1 MAKGNMLLG
10 YASGPI
16 GDVVFKRVKGQQVS
30 VPRVR
35 KPANPRSAKQSIQ
48 RGRFAAAVKF
58 FTRGNQNLFKFAFEN
73 KRQVE
78 SDYNAFMRENV
89 RRAPAIT
96 KEAFG
101 NYDYPVFAP
110 FVMTHGTLPTLDN
123 TISSG
128 KAIVYLGV
136 DAPSTLPTT
145 VGELTSTL
153 VESDAFMAGDIL
165 TLVTINSSFDG
176 TYPSA
181 SGVGSGKPQW
191 DIKQVI
197 LSAGSTETL
206 ADTLGMQAVN
216 ADGKLQLTDATGVTL
231 LSGTYA
237 AFVMVHSRNTAGG
250 LKVSTQELVLNDAA
264 TTAYDASFAPD
275 YKSEVIASWQADGT
289 VDAQPEA
296 ILQGSIAYDESGSSI
311 PTMTGKKA
319 NNSPFDALETD
330 PPYMFR
336 FGSPDLTHS
345 QTPTVGII
353 SGAEGNV
360 AAFTAAIAMG
370 DDDVTFTFD
379 EGDEG
384 DVIMRISSIDF
395 TEAQDYVYNV
405 LYNGTPVGQVE
416 FGVVS

>member
-16 GDVVFKRVKGQQVS
+16 GDVVFKRVKGQQVQ

-128 KAIVYLGV
+128 KAVVFLGV

-145 VGELTSTL
+145 VGELTSIL
-153 VESDAFMAGDIL
+153 VASDAFMAGDIL

-181 SGVGSGKPQW
+181 AGVGLGKPQW
-191 DIKQVI
+191 DIKQII
-197 LSAGSTETL
+197 LTAGSTETL

-250 LKVSTQELVLNDAA
+250 LKVSTQELVLNEAA

-275 YKSEVIASWQADGT
+275 YKAEVVASWQADGT

-296 ILQGSIAYDESGSSI
+296 ILQGSIAYAPESSDSI
-311 PTMTGKKA
+311 DDYL
-319 NNSPFDALETD
+319 SDALDSNETSIGIPFTVNKTVEASASPND
-330 PPYMFR
+330 IDVVKLMPQTGVTISTDDIEIV
-336 FGSPDLTHS
+336 GSYEHITTDKYESDGGIWISVAAATGSAGTHS
-345 QTPTVGII
+345 YTINCKGLYAGKMNITV
-353 SGAEGNV
+353 AE
-360 AAFTAAIAMG
+360 
-370 DDDVTFTFD
+370 
-379 EGDEG
+379 
-384 DVIMRISSIDF
+384 
-395 TEAQDYVYNV
+395 
-405 LYNGTPVGQVE
+405 
-416 FGVVS
+416 

>member
-16 GDVVFKRVKGQQVS
+16 GDVVFKRVKGQQVQ

-128 KAIVYLGV
+128 KAIVSLGV

-145 VGELTSTL
+145 VGELTSIL
-153 VESDAFMAGDIL
+153 VVSDAFMAGDIL

-181 SGVGSGKPQW
+181 AGVGSGKPQW
-191 DIKQVI
+191 DIKQII
-197 LSAGSTETL
+197 LTAGSTETL
-206 ADTLGMQAVN
+206 ADTIGMQAVN
-216 ADGKLQLTDATGVTL
+216 ADGKLQLTDASGVSL

-237 AFVMVHSRNTAGG
+237 AFVMVHSRNTASG
-250 LKVSTQELVLNDAA
+250 LKCSTQELVLNDAA

-296 ILQGSIAYDESGSSI
+296 ILQGSIAYEPESSDSIDDYLSDALDSNETSLGIPFTVNKTVEASASPSEIDVVKLMPQTDTTISTDDIEIVGSYEHI
-311 PTMTGKKA
+311 TTGKYESDGGIWISVEA
-319 NNSPFDALETD
+319 AT
-330 PPYMFR
+330 
-336 FGSPDLTHS
+336 GSAGTHVY
-345 QTPTVGII
+345 TILCKRLYAGKMNVTV
-353 SGAEGNV
+353 AE
-360 AAFTAAIAMG
+360 
-370 DDDVTFTFD
+370 
-379 EGDEG
+379 
-384 DVIMRISSIDF
+384 
-395 TEAQDYVYNV
+395 
-405 LYNGTPVGQVE
+405 
-416 FGVVS
+416 

>member
-16 GDVVFKRVKGQQVS
+16 GDVVFKRVKGQQVQ

-96 KEAFG
+96 KEAFS

-128 KAIVYLGV
+128 KAIVSLGV
-136 DAPSTLPTT
+136 DAPSSLPTT
-145 VGELTSTL
+145 VGELTSIL
-153 VESDAFMAGDIL
+153 VASDAFMAGDIL

-181 SGVGSGKPQW
+181 AGVGSGKPQW

-216 ADGKLQLTDATGVTL
+216 ADGKLQLTDASGVSL

-264 TTAYDASFAPD
+264 TTAYDACFAPD

-296 ILQGSIAYDESGSSI
+296 ILQGSIAYTEPSTPSVYDIFQSAEDSQGNEVDIPFSLEYDYDMDQAGTLKNVVSFTTQDGVVLDGNKVTIEGEKAGFTFVPNIDMNELDFKVSIAQGSSGSAVYTLKYDSYVL
-311 PTMTGKKA
+311 G
-319 NNSPFDALETD
+319 
-330 PPYMFR
+330 
-336 FGSPDLTHS
+336 
-345 QTPTVGII
+345 TV
-353 SGAEGNV
+353 AV
-360 AAFTAAIAMG
+360 TAM
-370 DDDVTFTFD
+370 
-379 EGDEG
+379 E
-384 DVIMRISSIDF
+384 
-395 TEAQDYVYNV
+395 
-405 LYNGTPVGQVE
+405 
-416 FGVVS
+416 

>member
-16 GDVVFKRVKGQQVS
+16 GDVVFKRVKGQQVQ

-96 KEAFG
+96 KEAFS

-128 KAIVYLGV
+128 KAIVSLGV
-136 DAPSTLPTT
+136 DAPSTLPST
-145 VGELTSTL
+145 VGELTSIL
-153 VESDAFMAGDIL
+153 VASDAFMAGDIL

-181 SGVGSGKPQW
+181 AGVGSGKPQW
-191 DIKQVI
+191 DIKQII
-197 LSAGSTETL
+197 LTAGSTETL

-216 ADGKLQLTDATGVTL
+216 ADGKLQLTDAAGVTL

-250 LKVSTQELVLNDAA
+250 MKVSTQELVLNDAA

-296 ILQGSIAYDESGSSI
+296 ILQGSIAYSDEEEEESV
-311 PTMTGKKA
+311 P
-319 NNSPFDALETD
+319 
-330 PPYMFR
+330 
-336 FGSPDLTHS
+336 
-345 QTPTVGII
+345 
-353 SGAEGNV
+353 
-360 AAFTAAIAMG
+360 
-370 DDDVTFTFD
+370 
-379 EGDEG
+379 
-384 DVIMRISSIDF
+384 
-395 TEAQDYVYNV
+395 
-405 LYNGTPVGQVE
+405 
-416 FGVVS
+416 